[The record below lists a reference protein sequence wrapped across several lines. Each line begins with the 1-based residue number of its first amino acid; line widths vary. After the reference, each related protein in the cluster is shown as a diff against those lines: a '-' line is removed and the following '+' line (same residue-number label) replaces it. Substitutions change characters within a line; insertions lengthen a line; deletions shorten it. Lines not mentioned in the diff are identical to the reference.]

1 MLSFSLKPKEFFI
14 SILSSIF
21 LFFLL
26 SLFLSFQ
33 KLYIVGI
40 ISIFFIFLNI
50 NYKKIIILNLVILVI
65 FLKIIFSLYSP
76 KDYYSVLSKTIYEK
90 HFLVGV
96 KNLNLNT
103 PIFGGNMDPNNK
115 KNIRTVNIETDK
127 LGFRNSIEVNKAD
140 YILIGD
146 SLFHNHRI
154 DQPNLINTRLNNK
167 SSIKFYNA
175 SLTGAD
181 MGNYFETIKYFKT
194 YNEDKKF
201 IMTIFPGNDFLNY
214 KTIQKNHSRNLS
226 NSFLKNYF
234 EIKEFFDFYTRIKFI
249 TNLFKKKKLD
259 ERIDKKQIINGKNIY
274 FYKRYYVKPN
284 VEINFSKAF
293 DIYKEFSPDILIIVP
308 SKAQVYCKFLESYDC
323 DNLNYKEKLENISL
337 FKNSE
342 ILDSTSYLR
351 KVAQQKLLSNK
362 FIFFVDDTHLNE
374 EGLDIFSDFILDKL
388 N

>member
-1 MLSFSLKPKEFFI
+1 MLSFSLKPKELFI
-14 SILSSIF
+14 SILSSFF

-33 KLYIVGI
+33 KLYIAVI
-40 ISIFFIFLNI
+40 ISILFIFFKI
-50 NYKKIIILNLVILVI
+50 NYKKIIILNLVILSI
-65 FLKIIFSLYSP
+65 FLKLIFSLYSP
-76 KDYYSVLSKTIYEK
+76 KDYYNVLSKTIYEK

-96 KNLNLNT
+96 KNLNINT
-103 PIFGGNMDPNNK
+103 SIFGGNMDPNNK
-115 KNIRTVNIETDK
+115 KNIRTVNIETDR
-127 LGFRNSIEVNKAD
+127 LGYRNSLEVNKTD

-154 DQPNLINTRLNNK
+154 DQSNLINTRLNNK

-181 MGNYFETIKYFKT
+181 MGHYFETIKYFKEN
-194 YNEDKKF
+194 YKGKKF

-214 KTIQKNHSRNLS
+214 KTIQKNHSTNLN

-234 EIKEFFDFYTRIKFI
+234 GIKEFFDFYTRIKFI

-259 ERIDKKQIINGKNIY
+259 ERIDKGQIINGKKVY

-308 SKAQVYCKFLESYDC
+308 SKAQVYCKFLQSYDC

-342 ILDSTSYLR
+342 ILDSTNYLR
-351 KVAQQKLLSNK
+351 KVAQKKLLSNK

-374 EGLDIFSDFILDKL
+374 EGLDVFADFILENL